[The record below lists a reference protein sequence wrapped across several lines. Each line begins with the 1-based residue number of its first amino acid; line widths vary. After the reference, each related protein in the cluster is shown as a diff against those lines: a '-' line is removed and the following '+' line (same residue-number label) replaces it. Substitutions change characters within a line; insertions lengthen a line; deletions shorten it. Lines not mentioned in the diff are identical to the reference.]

1 MPGTE
6 TARNYWK
13 EILYFRLCFQILEIW
28 RWNVL
33 TFFHEINSRFYS
45 DFCLNNWRYGEKK
58 TWKSHIHHFA
68 ELESGEMLIAQWW
81 REACL
86 DRDLRSTADQS
97 LAIYCLREDSL
108 IDLDDLACK
117 LLPAAVLHECM
128 YWRRGLVSCRLI
140 CIVYCL
146 LLLSHGL
153 LVLHVKLWSSRVL
166 SCW

>member
-1 MPGTE
+1 MFSNSGNLEMKHP
-6 TARNYWK
+6 NIFSWDK
-13 EILYFRLCFQILEIW
+13 LEILQWLLFKQLKIW
-28 RWNVL
+28 K
-33 TFFHEINSRFYS
+33 
-45 DFCLNNWRYGEKK
+45 KK
-58 TWKSHIHHFA
+58 TWKSHIDHFA

-153 LVLHVKLWSSRVL
+153 LVLNVKLWSSRVL

>member
-1 MPGTE
+1 MFSNSGNLEMKRP
-6 TARNYWK
+6 NIFSWDK
-13 EILYFRLCFQILEIW
+13 LEILQWLLFKQLKIW
-28 RWNVL
+28 R
-33 TFFHEINSRFYS
+33 
-45 DFCLNNWRYGEKK
+45 KK

-68 ELESGEMLIAQWW
+68 ELESGEMLIAKWW

-117 LLPAAVLHECM
+117 LLPAAVLHECT

-153 LVLHVKLWSSRVL
+153 LVLNVKLWSSRVL

>member
-1 MPGTE
+1 MFSNSGNLEMKRP
-6 TARNYWK
+6 NIFSWDK
-13 EILYFRLCFQILEIW
+13 LEILQWLLFKQLKIW
-28 RWNVL
+28 
-33 TFFHEINSRFYS
+33 
-45 DFCLNNWRYGEKK
+45 EKK

-81 REACL
+81 WEACL

-153 LVLHVKLWSSRVL
+153 LVLNVKLWSSRVL

>member
-1 MPGTE
+1 MFSNSGNLEMKRP
-6 TARNYWK
+6 NIFSWDK
-13 EILYFRLCFQILEIW
+13 LEILQWLLFKQLKIW
-28 RWNVL
+28 
-33 TFFHEINSRFYS
+33 
-45 DFCLNNWRYGEKK
+45 EKK

-68 ELESGEMLIAQWW
+68 KLESGEMLIAQWW

-153 LVLHVKLWSSRVL
+153 LELNVKLWSSRVL